1 MARTM
6 KNLKIRKFLTM
17 QGYKNADIG
26 EDDLC
31 IVLNGDQP
39 LIQVTEMPTADEGE
53 LDKVYQYVGSGGQY
67 NYGWFYR
74 CFYNS
79 NNNQYY
85 WGNISVQESATP
97 YSTSAISSI
106 SFGSFNG
113 LRIPAFR
120 FRDNMFSQTY
130 RDTFGI
136 LVKIVNTDTGD
147 VFYGKAESFGGV
159 RKCRTYAATGIFSEV
174 RFSFYKTSSSS
185 SIYHFGLI
193 KPDGS
198 MIDSNG
204 GNYYYSIQAYGSWA
218 YAESELYPQ
227 AVNYNYY
234 DVLVFDELPDT
245 TVNGQTGNVIITP
258 SSIGAVPQYSVI
270 PSALDV
276 SVGSIV
282 QYIGAT
288 DATYT
293 NGYFYKNN
301 AVITPSSA
309 TISQTS
315 GSGLSDITVDKE
327 VFESTAQPSSGSYV
341 FSYNNIEL
349 ITPSEATNWDVTVT
363 ILNQAT
369 FIAAIKQLLLSQT
382 GSDAFQIVSVN
393 CSRADMSSP
402 TQVNINVS
410 QDNVWWG
417 QLNITPADWGLSVT
431 GEFSGTGGGDHTI
444 LHGYYSS
451 SNSWM
456 LSGSPVNISYYGIA
470 YTGTETIG
478 DELTVAYTAVSYTG
492 GWDQTD
498 VQPAPSGLPD
508 QTGQS
513 GKFLTT
519 DGTDASWST
528 TISGYP
534 TINYGGGNNLFW
546 MLKNGTKTLGQA
558 YYFGAYNQVQ
568 YEFLPQSGSGAI
580 AINFQL
586 GSTKQIY
593 CNQTDVTLGKS
604 GNSWK
609 NVYTQKLNNGAD
621 IAVPTTGGTMVVATP
636 PTTPN
641 TTWVL
646 KATVDANGDYT
657 VAWVQEV

>member
-17 QGYKNADIG
+17 QGYKNADVG

-31 IVLNGDQP
+31 LVLDENQP
-39 LIQVTEMPTADEGE
+39 LIQVTELPTASEGE
-53 LDKVYQYVGSGGQY
+53 LDKVYQYIGPSSQY
-67 NYGWFYR
+67 TNGFFYR
-74 CFYNS
+74 CYFDSYN
-79 NNNQYY
+79 NIYY
-85 WGNISVQESATP
+85 WGQINVQPQDLSYQSSVVD
-97 YSTSAISSI
+97 STY
-106 SFGSFNG
+106 FGSFNLIRFAR
-113 LRIPAFR
+113 LRYRQGQPTA
-120 FRDNMFSQTY
+120 NY

-136 LVKIVNTDTGD
+136 LVKIINTDTGD
-147 VFYGKAESFGGV
+147 SFYGRAESFGDV
-159 RKCRTYAATGIFSEV
+159 RKCRVYKATGIFSDAK
-174 RFSFYKTSSSS
+174 FCFYKTQPSSVL
-185 SIYHFGLI
+185 YTFGI
-193 KPDGS
+193 CKTDGS
-198 MIDSNG
+198 VIDANG
-204 GNYYYSIQAYGSWA
+204 GNYYYSVQVYGTWGNAS
-218 YAESELYPQ
+218 SDITP
-227 AVNYNYY
+227 NYTNVSIV
-234 DVLVFDELPDT
+234 DALPFDELPTT
-245 TVNGQTGNVIITP
+245 TVNGQSGDVVITP
-258 SSIGAVPQYSVI
+258 SNIGATPQYLII
-270 PSALDV
+270 PPVLDV

-315 GSGLSDITVDKE
+315 GSDLSDITIDKE
-327 VFESTAQPSSGSYV
+327 VFESMAQPSTGSYV
-341 FSYNNIEL
+341 FLYNVYEQ

-382 GSDAFQIVSVN
+382 GSDAFQMVSVN

-431 GEFSGTGGGDHTI
+431 GEFSGSAGGDHTI

-478 DELTVAYTAVSYTG
+478 DELTVAYTAASYTG

-498 VQPAPSGLPD
+498 VQPSSGGSSLPS
-508 QTGQS
+508 QTGNA

-519 DGTDASWST
+519 DGTDASWSDKPLVNRAT
-528 TISGYP
+528 GSDSMAIGASSQTS
-534 TINYGGGNNLFW
+534 
-546 MLKNGTKTLGQA
+546 QA
-558 YYFGAYNQVQ
+558 NSTCVGVWA
-568 YEFLPQSGSGAI
+568 GS
-580 AINFQL
+580 
-586 GSTKQIY
+586 
-593 CNQTDVTLGKS
+593 
-604 GNSWK
+604 
-609 NVYTQKLNNGAD
+609 NGA
-621 IAVPTTGGTMVVATP
+621 GGVAIGANAYADTP
-636 PTTPN
+636 GCVIINSHPN
-641 TTWVL
+641 GVRAGNQDSNTFRWQN
-646 KATVDANGDYT
+646 ANGNFMIMDANGNLPADRLASTSGLADGNYRLRCT
-657 VAWVQEV
+657 ITNGVPTLSWVAE